1 MNIALKKKKPQDCPT
16 SKTQVPKCVS
26 AKDVNHIGYK
36 ESIPSKT
43 HFGFGQNHSVQYSRE
58 DFQRD
63 PDVMKENDQESD
75 PKKKQGELSNIF
87 QSSYSLGS
95 GSYEPLKCFMFSIFT
110 FMNEL
115 FFTPLW
121 SIR

>member
-1 MNIALKKKKPQDCPT
+1 
-16 SKTQVPKCVS
+16 
-26 AKDVNHIGYK
+26 
-36 ESIPSKT
+36 
-43 HFGFGQNHSVQYSRE
+43 
-58 DFQRD
+58 
-63 PDVMKENDQESD
+63 MKENDQESD

-95 GSYEPLKCFMFSIFT
+95 GSYGPLKCFMFSIFT